1 MKLKNA
7 IRKKEPIRRVI
18 TESHIFRRINDKP
31 DPREMQILEKAIY
44 HSFKMLTKEASSG
57 TLLYD
62 GKPVAGI
69 GGALD
74 LKELFSK
81 IVHTYSLL

>member
-1 MKLKNA
+1 MKL
-7 IRKKEPIRRVI
+7 
-18 TESHIFRRINDKP
+18 ESHIFRRINDKP
-31 DPREMQILEKAIY
+31 DSREIQILEKAIY
-44 HSFKMLTKEASSG
+44 SFKLLTNEASSG